1 LEGDFLLPVLY
12 LLSEKQQNYFLNID
26 KIIQGCQSKVPK
38 CQEALVRLY
47 APILINICKR
57 YVYDPDL
64 AYDAMQE
71 CFLNT
76 FKYIEKYSGKGSFDG
91 WIKRIAVN
99 CALGVRK
106 KMKGELYIHE
116 MDQVLHITTDIP
128 DAVARLKEEELLKI
142 VDELPE
148 SCAVIFKLYVLEGYP
163 HKDIAKML
171 GIKESSSRSQL
182 ARGREKLI
190 LRLRKLEEN
199 EYRRM
204 DNLFF
209 QVQQG

>member
-1 LEGDFLLPVLY
+1 MKLE
-12 LLSEKQQNYFLNID
+12 S
-26 KIIQGCQSKVPK
+26 IIEGCQQKEPK

-76 FKYIEKYSGKGSFDG
+76 FKYIEKYSGTGSFDG

-116 MDQVLHITTDIP
+116 MDQVLNITTDIP
-128 DAVARLKEEELLKI
+128 DAVSKLKEEELLKI
-142 VDELPE
+142 VDGLPE
-148 SCAVIFKLYVLEGYP
+148 SCSVIFKLFVIEGYR
-163 HKDIAKML
+163 HKDIAEML

-182 ARGREKLI
+182 ARAREKLI
-190 LRLRKLEEN
+190 VKLRALENN
-199 EYRRM
+199 EDRRM
-204 DNLFF
+204 ENLFF
-209 QVQQG
+209 QMQRS

>member
-1 LEGDFLLPVLY
+1 MNLET
-12 LLSEKQQNYFLNID
+12 
-26 KIIQGCQSKVPK
+26 IIEGCKKKEPK
-38 CQEALVRLY
+38 CQEALVRMY

-57 YVYDPDL
+57 YVHDPDL

-76 FKYIEKYSGKGSFDG
+76 FKYIEKFSGKGSFDG

-106 KMKGELYIHE
+106 KMKGDLYIHE
-116 MDQVLHITTDIP
+116 MDQVLHLSTDIP
-128 DAVARLKEEELLKI
+128 DAVANLKEEELLKV

-148 SCAVIFKLYVLEGYP
+148 SCGLIFKLFVIEGYA
-163 HKDIAKML
+163 HKDIAEML

-182 ARGREKLI
+182 ARAREKLI
-190 LRLRKLEEN
+190 LKLRKIDTVEVSLLQ
-199 EYRRM
+199 RISLSRAT
-204 DNLFF
+204 
-209 QVQQG
+209 

>member
-1 LEGDFLLPVLY
+1 MNLET
-12 LLSEKQQNYFLNID
+12 
-26 KIIQGCQSKVPK
+26 IIEGCKKKEPK
-38 CQEALVRLY
+38 CQEALVRKY

-57 YVYDPDL
+57 YVHDPDL

-76 FKYIEKYSGKGSFDG
+76 FKYIEKFSGKGSFDG

-106 KMKGELYIHE
+106 KMKGDLYIHE
-116 MDQVLHITTDIP
+116 MDQVLHLSTDIP
-128 DAVARLKEEELLKI
+128 DAVANLKEEELLKV

-148 SCAVIFKLYVLEGYP
+148 SCGLIFKFFVIEGYA
-163 HKDIAKML
+163 HKDIAEML

-182 ARGREKLI
+182 ARAREKLI
-190 LRLRKLEEN
+190 LKLRKIDTVEVSLLQ
-199 EYRRM
+199 RISLSRAT
-204 DNLFF
+204 
-209 QVQQG
+209 

>member
-1 LEGDFLLPVLY
+1 MKLE
-12 LLSEKQQNYFLNID
+12 S
-26 KIIQGCQSKVPK
+26 IIQGCQNKDRK
-38 CQEALVRLY
+38 CQEALVRKY

-57 YVYDPDL
+57 YVYDADL
-64 AYDAMQE
+64 AQDALQE

-76 FKYIEKYSGKGSFDG
+76 FRYIDNFAGRGSFDG

-116 MDQVLHITTDIP
+116 MDQVLNVTTDIP
-128 DAVARLKEEELLKI
+128 DAVSKLKEEEVLKI

-148 SCAVIFKLYVLEGYP
+148 SCAVIFKLFVIEGYP
-163 HKDIAKML
+163 HKDIAAAL

-182 ARGREKLI
+182 ARAREKLI
-190 LRLRKLEEN
+190 IKLRKIEDS
-199 EYRRM
+199 EYRRL
-204 DNLFF
+204 DNLFY
-209 QVQQG
+209 QVQSS

>member
-1 LEGDFLLPVLY
+1 LNLET
-12 LLSEKQQNYFLNID
+12 
-26 KIIQGCQSKVPK
+26 IIEGCKSKDSK
-38 CQEALVRLY
+38 CQEALVRKY

-76 FKYIEKYSGKGSFDG
+76 FKYIGNFSGKGSFDG

-106 KMKGELYIHE
+106 KMKGELYIDE
-116 MDQVLHITTDIP
+116 MDQVLNLTTDVP
-128 DAVARLKEEELLKI
+128 DAISKLKEEELLKI

-148 SCAVIFKLYVLEGYP
+148 SCGIIFNLFILEGYA
-163 HKDIAKML
+163 HKDIAEML
-171 GIKESSSRSQL
+171 GIKESTSRSQL
-182 ARGREKLI
+182 ARAREKLI
-190 LRLRKLEEN
+190 IRLRNIETSELKRVN
-199 EYRRM
+199 
-204 DNLFF
+204 FWSF
-209 QVQQG
+209 SSAT

>member
-1 LEGDFLLPVLY
+1 MKLE
-12 LLSEKQQNYFLNID
+12 S
-26 KIIQGCQSKVPK
+26 IIQGCQKKEPK

-57 YVYDPDL
+57 YVYDADL

-116 MDQVLHITTDIP
+116 MDQVLNLTTDIP
-128 DAVARLKEEELLKI
+128 DAVSKLKEEELLKI
-142 VDELPE
+142 VDGLPE
-148 SCAVIFKLYVLEGYP
+148 SCAIIFKLFVLEGYK
-163 HKDIAKML
+163 HKDIAEML

-182 ARGREKLI
+182 ARAREKLI
-190 LRLRKLEEN
+190 VKLRRLEDSED
-199 EYRRM
+199 RRM
-204 DNLFF
+204 ENLFF
-209 QVQQG
+209 QMQRS

>member
-1 LEGDFLLPVLY
+1 MNLE
-12 LLSEKQQNYFLNID
+12 
-26 KIIQGCQSKVPK
+26 KIIEGCKSKEPK

-47 APILINICKR
+47 APILINICRR

-76 FKYIEKYSGKGSFDG
+76 FKYIEKFSGKGSFDG

-106 KMKGELYIHE
+106 KMKGDLYIHE
-116 MDQVLHITTDIP
+116 MEQVLHLSTDIP
-128 DAVARLKEEELLKI
+128 DAVSNLKEEELLKI
-142 VDELPE
+142 VDQLPE
-148 SCAVIFKLYVLEGYP
+148 SCGIIFKLFVLEGYA
-163 HKDIAKML
+163 HKEIAEML

-182 ARGREKLI
+182 ARARKKLI
-190 LRLRKLEEN
+190 LKLRTIDSAEVTLLQRLTLSSAT
-199 EYRRM
+199 
-204 DNLFF
+204 
-209 QVQQG
+209 

>member
-1 LEGDFLLPVLY
+1 MNLDT
-12 LLSEKQQNYFLNID
+12 
-26 KIIQGCQSKVPK
+26 IIKGCQRKDPK

-47 APILINICKR
+47 APILVNICKR
-57 YVYDPDL
+57 YVHDPDL

-76 FKYIEKYSGKGSFDG
+76 FKYIEKFAGRGSFDG

-106 KMKGELYIHE
+106 KMKGEIYILE
-116 MDQVLHITTDIP
+116 MDQVLHVTTDIP
-128 DAVARLKEEELLKI
+128 DAVAKLKEEELLKI

-148 SCAVIFKLYVLEGYP
+148 SCSIIFKLFVIEGYA
-163 HKDIAKML
+163 HKEIGEML

-182 ARGREKLI
+182 ARAREKLI
-190 LRLRKLEEN
+190 QRLRNLEKKENRICENLVFQIQQHKL
-199 EYRRM
+199 
-204 DNLFF
+204 
-209 QVQQG
+209 